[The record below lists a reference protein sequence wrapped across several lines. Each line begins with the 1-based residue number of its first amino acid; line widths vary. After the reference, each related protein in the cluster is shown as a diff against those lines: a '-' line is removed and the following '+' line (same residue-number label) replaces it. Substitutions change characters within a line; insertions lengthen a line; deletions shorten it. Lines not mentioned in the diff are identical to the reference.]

1 MSFDDPALRSMLEQ
15 IAAIS
20 GARGALVATVD
31 GAFFADS
38 HKSLDASIANDLAK
52 TVRRMVVAS
61 ATVGSPLA
69 ELLINFGPARMMIV
83 PLREEAT
90 LAILLERDTATS
102 EVRRLLKTQL
112 RALRQLFGPGTG
124 ELSESSLIAVTEQP
138 EDEVDRLLAGELGPV
153 LRDVEACFTSY
164 MLRVGKTRQQSERGM
179 RSQMREWLLCCNPSP
194 YTFPLLIEGL
204 SQLLSD
210 DQEIRATFMV
220 NVKDAMRNSKIW
232 GGARR

>member
-1 MSFDDPALRSMLEQ
+1 MSFEPDPALRAMLEE
-15 IAAIS
+15 IAAIH

-38 HKSLDASIANDLAK
+38 QKSLDASLANDLAK

-90 LAILLERDTATS
+90 LAILLEHTATAA
-102 EVRRLLKTQL
+102 VRRLLKKQL
-112 RALRQLFGPGTG
+112 SALRRMFGPGSG
-124 ELSESSLIAVTEQP
+124 EPSESSLIAVAEQP
-138 EDEVDRLLAGELGPV
+138 EDEVDRLLAGELGPL
-153 LRDVEACFTSY
+153 LREVETCFTSY
-164 MLRVGKTRQQSERGM
+164 MLRASKTRKQAERGM
-179 RSQMREWLLCCNPSP
+179 RDQIREWLLCCNPSP

-204 SQLLSD
+204 SQLLSN
-210 DQEIRATFMV
+210 DQEYRATFMV
-220 NVKDAMRNSKIW
+220 DVKDAMRNSQIW
-232 GGARR
+232 GGRR

>member
-1 MSFDDPALRSMLEQ
+1 MLEE
-15 IAAIS
+15 ITAIP

-31 GAFFADS
+31 GAYFADAQ
-38 HKSLDASIANDLAK
+38 KSLDASIANDLAK

-90 LAILLERDTATS
+90 LAILLERSTATS
-102 EVRRLLKTQL
+102 NVRRLLKKQL
-112 RALRQLFGPGTG
+112 NALRRMFGPGTG
-124 ELSESSLIAVTEQP
+124 EPSESSLIAVAEQP

-164 MLRVGKTRQQSERGM
+164 MLRVGKTRQQAERGM
-179 RSQMREWLLCCNPSP
+179 RDQMREWLLCCNPSP

-204 SQLLSD
+204 SQLLSN